1 MWGLWKT
8 AAARVLWMLWMAL
21 WMVRVRAPSHVS
33 SVCYSPHSTPGTC
46 TPDVVR
52 GLADRGSGKTHSS
65 TVSEVCGL
73 SYLKISSREG
83 GVSRHHLRPRQQLWV
98 AHRPNHR
105 HRGASPTPGYTGG
118 AVDKRA
124 GVGGRPGAT
133 EDHVGLPMLPKCPA
147 RVDDV
152 PLERRSLRFMNREGP
167 CVDQGELLAT
177 DLDQTLR
184 VEIDVEVRPWDRV
197 ESTRAVPDRDGE
209 TPERGDGE
217 ELVLDEARARAHGE
231 PR

>member
-73 SYLKISSREG
+73 S
-83 GVSRHHLRPRQQLWV
+83 
-98 AHRPNHR
+98 
-105 HRGASPTPGYTGG
+105 
-118 AVDKRA
+118 
-124 GVGGRPGAT
+124 
-133 EDHVGLPMLPKCPA
+133 
-147 RVDDV
+147 
-152 PLERRSLRFMNREGP
+152 
-167 CVDQGELLAT
+167 
-177 DLDQTLR
+177 
-184 VEIDVEVRPWDRV
+184 
-197 ESTRAVPDRDGE
+197 
-209 TPERGDGE
+209 
-217 ELVLDEARARAHGE
+217 
-231 PR
+231 